1 MPRPRIVTARWAAST
16 WKDHATAHAPNT
28 ADECRVVRRNRQLE
42 VGLGGATR
50 FADCIAVIF
59 FIPRMMTRNVG
70 YMYVFATLV
79 LMTKLVKGYL

>member
-1 MPRPRIVTARWAAST
+1 M
-16 WKDHATAHAPNT
+16 
-28 ADECRVVRRNRQLE
+28 RRNRQLE